1 MKRMK
6 PSFWASGI
14 REQTPPLGRAAA
26 EAVTWRPTWN
36 FSWVEKL
43 VYSEKLNKAVFTPDR
58 WWVPKDPGEGFGG
71 WRGERRLGR
80 LGISSVQFSRS
91 VMSNCLRP
99 HGLQHTRLPCTLPT
113 AGAYSDSCL
122 LSWWCHPTISSSV
135 IPLLL
140 PPSIC
145 PSIRVFSDDSFLCIR
160 WPNYWSFSFSISP
173 SSEYSGLISFRTD
186 WLDFRV
192 VQGTLKSLLQ
202 HHSSKASILQCSAFF
217 IVQLSH
223 PYMTMGKTIALTRW
237 NFCQQ
242 INVSAF

>member
-99 HGLQHTRLPCTLPT
+99 HGLQHTRLPCPSSP
-113 AGAYSDSCL
+113 GAYSNSCQ
-122 LSWWCHPTISSSV
+122 LSQWCHPTIMLYCPF
-135 IPLLL
+135 IFL
-140 PPSIC
+140 PSLIPSIK
-145 PSIRVFSDDSFLCIR
+145 VFSNELALSIR
-160 WPNYWSFSFSISP
+160 WPKYWSFSFRIST
-173 SSEYSGLISFRTD
+173 SNDYSGLI
-186 WLDFRV
+186 
-192 VQGTLKSLLQ
+192 
-202 HHSSKASILQCSAFF
+202 FF
-217 IVQLSH
+217 L
-223 PYMTMGKTIALTRW
+223 
-237 NFCQQ
+237 
-242 INVSAF
+242 